1 MGFLKSL
8 FSGKV
13 ETPEEQQKEDL
24 SKNFDVLKYDGVR
37 ALRSGELTYAIQCF
51 EHALELQ
58 DDLETR
64 DYLSQAFIQSDNL
77 PQACE
82 QLQKL
87 AEAQPE
93 NVQVLVRIANVQ
105 FMMEDYNAMNET
117 CEQALLIDKDNP
129 LLLFLYARACIGQGD
144 LSNGIALLTKTIAVR
159 EDYGDAYL
167 LRGETLLEMGD
178 TEGADE
184 DATWLMEQTEGI
196 EEVLMLKARI
206 EEKKGN
212 KEEAEKYYEQVK
224 KVNPFAFQ

>member
-37 ALRSGELTYAIQCF
+37 ALRSGELSYAIQCF

-58 DDLETR
+58 EDLETR
-64 DYLSQAFIQSDNL
+64 DYLSQAYIQSD
-77 PQACE
+77 
-82 QLQKL
+82 
-87 AEAQPE
+87 
-93 NVQVLVRIANVQ
+93 ANVQ

-117 CEQALLIDKDNP
+117 CEHALLIDKDNP
-129 LLLFLYARACIGQGD
+129 LLLYLYARACIGQGD
-144 LSNGIALLTKTIAVR
+144 LSNGIALLSKTIAVR

-167 LRGETLLEMGD
+167 LRGETLLDMGD

-184 DATWLMEQTEGI
+184 DATWLMEHTEGI
-196 EEVLMLKARI
+196 EEVLMLKGRI

-212 KEEAEKYYEQVK
+212 KEEAERYYEQVK